1 MSVELTVLL
10 TPLFVVLLL
19 FVVLCARTASAKIDV
34 NAAAASAARAASL
47 AASPAAARAEATA
60 AASQALAGQA
70 VSCTSLAV
78 SVDTTAFRRGGSVSV
93 TLACTVRLSDLGLPG
108 VSATRTVTGSARA
121 PVDVFRQVSP

>member
-60 AASQALAGQA
+60 AAVQALAGQA
-70 VSCTSLAV
+70 VSCTGLAV
-78 SVDTTAFRRGGSVSV
+78 SVDTTGFRRGGSVSV

-108 VSATRTVTGSARA
+108 VSVTRTVTGSARA